1 MKDENAKLVPSVE
14 SRSQE
19 FVPVEGGPQATSSAE
34 LLLTIAYVLMWAS
47 VFGLAIFTYK
57 RQARALARLDE
68 LEKNV
73 EARDRSS

>member
-19 FVPVEGGPQATSSAE
+19 FVAVEGGTQATSSAE

-57 RQARALARLDE
+57 RQARALSRLDE

-73 EARDRSS
+73 EARDRSA